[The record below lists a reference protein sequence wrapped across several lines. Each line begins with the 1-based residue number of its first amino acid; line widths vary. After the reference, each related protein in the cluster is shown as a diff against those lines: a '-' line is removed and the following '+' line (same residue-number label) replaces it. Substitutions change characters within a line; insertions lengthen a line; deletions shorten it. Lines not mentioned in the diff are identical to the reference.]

1 MALPQTRDQ
10 FKDYILRRLG
20 APVIQV
26 NVDDLQVEDRIDDPL
41 AMFTQ
46 YHYDG
51 TQQVYL
57 AHQVTSQDKTNT
69 YVTLDPSIVGITRM
83 LALST
88 SIGSTSIFSLNYQ
101 FAQSDLLQSA
111 MSASSVVPLWMAL
124 SRLEFMQQV
133 LVGTSPVRYNVHM
146 GKVFIDMD
154 WTRVA
159 TGDYIMLEGYSSVD
173 PVTYPGIWSDRWL
186 LRYATALVKRMMGE
200 NIKKFGNMQMAG
212 GITFNGQK
220 VWEEAVAEIEELEK
234 QVMNELSGPC
244 QLMIG

>member
-20 APVIQV
+20 APVINV
-26 NVDDLQVEDRIDDPL
+26 NVDDLQVEDRIDDAIAL
-41 AMFTQ
+41 WQQ

-57 AHQVTSQDKTNT
+57 AHQVTALDKTNT
-69 YVTLDPSIVGITRM
+69 YIALDPSIVGITRM

-111 MSASSVVPLWMAL
+111 MSASSIVPLWMAL
-124 SRLEFMQQV
+124 TRLEFMQNV
-133 LVGTSPVRYNVHM
+133 LVGQQPIRFNVHT
-146 GKVFIDMD
+146 GRVYIDMD
-154 WTRVA
+154 WTRVS
-159 TGDYIMLEGYSSVD
+159 TGDYIMLEGYSKVD
-173 PVTYPGIWSDRWL
+173 PTTYPDIWSDRWL
-186 LRYATALVKRMMGE
+186 LRYATALVKKMWGD

-220 VWEEAVAEIEELEK
+220 IWDEAVAEIEELEK
-234 QVMNELSGPC
+234 QVMNELSGPNII
-244 QLMIG
+244 MVG